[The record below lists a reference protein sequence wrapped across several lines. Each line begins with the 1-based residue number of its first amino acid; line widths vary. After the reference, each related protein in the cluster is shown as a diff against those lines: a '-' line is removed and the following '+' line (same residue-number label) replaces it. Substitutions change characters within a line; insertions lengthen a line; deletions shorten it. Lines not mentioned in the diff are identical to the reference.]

1 MSRGL
6 TMLALARAAVDES
19 LDGPRVQ
26 VPAEPWLAEP
36 GACFVTLRKEGE
48 LRGCI
53 GSLEAHRPLSEDL
66 IQNARSAAHRDPRFE
81 PLQRNELSR
90 VRFEVSLLSPM
101 EPLEVKTEQ
110 ETLAALR
117 PGMDGVLLQWGPYR
131 GVFIPKMWKQLPDP
145 VEFLACLRRKAG
157 MSTREWHPGTRVWRF
172 TAEDWS
178 EPDLR
183 N

>member
-1 MSRGL
+1 
-6 TMLALARAAVDES
+6 
-19 LDGPRVQ
+19 
-26 VPAEPWLAEP
+26 
-36 GACFVTLRKEGE
+36 VTLRKEGE

-66 IQNARSAAHRDPRFE
+66 IHNARSAAHRDPRFE
-81 PLQRNELSR
+81 PLQRNELSL

-110 ETLAALR
+110 EAIAALR
-117 PGMDGVLLQWGPYR
+117 PGQDGVLLQWGPYR

-145 VEFLACLRRKAG
+145 VEFLSYLRRKAG
-157 MSTREWHPGTRVWRF
+157 LSTREWHAGTRVWRF

>member
-1 MSRGL
+1 
-6 TMLALARAAVDES
+6 MLALARAAVDES
-19 LDGPRVQ
+19 LAGPRVQ
-26 VPAEPWLAEP
+26 VPEEPWLSEP

-81 PLQRNELSR
+81 PLQRNELAL

-110 ETLAALR
+110 EAIAALR
-117 PGMDGVLLQWGPYR
+117 PGRDGVLLQWGPYR
-131 GVFIPKMWKQLPDP
+131 GVFIPKMWKQLPNP
-145 VEFLACLRRKAG
+145 VEFLAYLRRKAG

>member
-1 MSRGL
+1 MSRGPTL
-6 TMLALARAAVDES
+6 LALARAAVSES
-19 LDGPRVQ
+19 LEGPQVQ
-26 VPAEPWLAEP
+26 VPSEPWLAEP

-53 GSLEAHRPLSEDL
+53 GSLEAHRPLAQDL
-66 IQNARSAAHRDPRFE
+66 IENARGAAHRDPRFS
-81 PLQRNELSR
+81 PLQRNELDR
-90 VRFEVSLLSPM
+90 VRFEVSLLSPL

-110 ETLAALR
+110 EAIAALR
-117 PGMDGVLLQWGPYR
+117 PDRDGVLLQWGPYR

-145 VEFLACLRRKAG
+145 LEFLAFLRRKAG
-157 MSTREWHPGTRVWRF
+157 LSPHEWYPGTQLWRF

-178 EPDLR
+178 EHDLS